1 MSTLLP
7 CCLRCQWRMRNFR
20 ARSDSWCSKHEM
32 IIHDTLGTFCHE
44 LENPEQPELA
54 AFIAR
59 ESLERP
65 GIYVWLLFFRE
76 PAPGTDEPPY
86 YHERAYLTTVA
97 TYREAKTTAI
107 LRDQQVL
114 HAQIR
119 AERTAR
125 KAP

>member
-44 LENPEQPELA
+44 LENLEHPELA
-54 AFIAR
+54 AFVAR
-59 ESLERP
+59 ENLARP

-76 PAPGTDEPPY
+76 VAAGIDEAPY
-86 YHERAYLTTVA
+86 YHEPAYLVDVA

-107 LRDQQVL
+107 LRDQQAL
-114 HAQIR
+114 HAQIKAAR
-119 AERTAR
+119 AAGNS
-125 KAP
+125 P